1 MIKKF
6 NGVPGGV
13 EKNPLANTRY
23 AGDVVRTLVREDA
36 LEEGMATHSSIL
48 ASKNPW
54 TGEPS
59 RLPSTGW
66 QRVEYN

>member
-6 NGVPGGV
+6 KGFPGGV
-13 EKNPLANTRY
+13 VKNPRANTGY
-23 AGDVVRTLVREDA
+23 AGDVVRTLGREDA
-36 LEEGMATHSSIL
+36 LEQGMATHSSIL